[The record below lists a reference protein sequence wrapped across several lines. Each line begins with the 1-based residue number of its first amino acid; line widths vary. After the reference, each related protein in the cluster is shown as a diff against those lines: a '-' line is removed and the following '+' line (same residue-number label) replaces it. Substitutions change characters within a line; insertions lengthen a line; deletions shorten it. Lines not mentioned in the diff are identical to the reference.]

1 MAVNIYF
8 DFDMTLAY
16 RIMMWTDTVRE
27 LLLEECVV
35 VKREDIRPFYTFNGY
50 PWNRP
55 DLSHEEFFKGKE
67 WWQNSKDF
75 LIEGLIEKGLTD
87 EATAR
92 RVADKFPSRFAD
104 IRYWRLFS
112 DTLPAVKKLKEL
124 GYSVNILSNHV
135 PEAREI
141 ITKLGI
147 IDEFDR
153 VILSSEVGY
162 EKPNEAIFKI
172 AVYGRENDINVM
184 VGDNFN
190 ADVKGAINAGMKA
203 ILVRESNSG
212 NYKYY
217 LKDLSGLDAMIEE
230 VINNET

>member
-1 MAVNIYF
+1 M
-8 DFDMTLAY
+8 
-16 RIMMWTDTVRE
+16 
-27 LLLEECVV
+27 
-35 VKREDIRPFYTFNGY
+35 
-50 PWNRP
+50 
-55 DLSHEEFFKGKE
+55 
-67 WWQNSKDF
+67 
-75 LIEGLIEKGLTD
+75 
-87 EATAR
+87 
-92 RVADKFPSRFAD
+92 
-104 IRYWRLFS
+104 
-112 DTLPAVKKLKEL
+112 
-124 GYSVNILSNHV
+124 

-172 AVYGRENDINVM
+172 AVYGRENDINIM

-190 ADVKGAINAGMKA
+190 ADVKGALNAGMKA

>member
-1 MAVNIYF
+1 MGVNIYF
-8 DFDMTLAY
+8 DFDMTLGY

-55 DLSHEEFFKGKE
+55 DLSHKEFFNGKG
-67 WWQNSKDF
+67 WWQNSQDF
-75 LIEGLIEKGLTD
+75 LIEGLLERNLAD

-104 IRYWRLFS
+104 IRYWRLFN
-112 DTLPAVKKLKEL
+112 DTLPAIKKLKSL
-124 GYSVNILSNHV
+124 GYTVNILSNHV

-162 EKPNEAIFKI
+162 EKPNETIFRI
-172 AVYGRENDINVM
+172 ATFGRENDINIM
-184 VGDNFN
+184 VGDNYN
-190 ADVKGAINAGMKA
+190 ADIIGALNAGMKA
-203 ILVRESNSG
+203 ILVREKNAK
-212 NYKYY
+212 NYRYY
-217 LKDLSGLDAMIEE
+217 LKDFSKLDIMIDE
-230 VINNET
+230 VIKNET